1 MCYQSNQYKTAE
13 RALASIQAVLH
24 LLFADKQTQTSEAWI
39 KSASQ
44 FESVG
49 VSRRWFC
56 VSKIKQDSAN
66 LALAQ
71 ETTKTK
77 IPRYVA
83 RHVRC
88 FYYMF

>member
-1 MCYQSNQYKTAE
+1 M
-13 RALASIQAVLH
+13 
-24 LLFADKQTQTSEAWI
+24 FADKQTPTSEALASMD

-49 VSRRWFC
+49 VSRSCFC

-71 ETTKTK
+71 KTPK
-77 IPRYVA
+77 N
-83 RHVRC
+83 
-88 FYYMF
+88 

>member
-1 MCYQSNQYKTAE
+1 MH
-13 RALASIQAVLH
+13 R
-24 LLFADKQTQTSEAWI
+24 LFADKQTPISEALASMD

-66 LALAQ
+66 LALG
-71 ETTKTK
+71 
-77 IPRYVA
+77 
-83 RHVRC
+83 
-88 FYYMF
+88 

>member
-1 MCYQSNQYKTAE
+1 M
-13 RALASIQAVLH
+13 
-24 LLFADKQTQTSEAWI
+24 D

-49 VSRRWFC
+49 VSRSCFC

-71 ETTKTK
+71 AFAKTHAVFRAFCGARSPCLIKYLFNK
-77 IPRYVA
+77 ILVYGSGSSLN
-83 RHVRC
+83 
-88 FYYMF
+88 

>member
-1 MCYQSNQYKTAE
+1 MH
-13 RALASIQAVLH
+13 R
-24 LLFADKQTQTSEAWI
+24 LFADKQTPTSEALASMD

-49 VSRRWFC
+49 VSRSCFC

-66 LALAQ
+66 LALAKCQ
-71 ETTKTK
+71 PKKPLKTKTPK
-77 IPRYVA
+77 YVA
-83 RHVRC
+83 RHARC

>member
-1 MCYQSNQYKTAE
+1 M
-13 RALASIQAVLH
+13 
-24 LLFADKQTQTSEAWI
+24 D

-49 VSRRWFC
+49 VSQSWFC

-66 LALAQ
+66 LAQAQ

-77 IPRYVA
+77 IPKYVA
-83 RHVRC
+83 RHARC
-88 FYYMF
+88 FCYMFLTACCFYMFYHARACEGLGVATP